1 MDLISILLI
10 AFGLS
15 MDSFAVSISQGICTK
30 KLLTS
35 QALKLALIFGLFQ
48 GAMPAIGYFVGQFFA
63 DTIKQIDHWLA
74 FFILTIIGIKMI
86 IESLKEDNCECE
98 DKCVKDNFQLKFLA
112 TLAIATSIDALAA
125 GFIFT
130 PFPDKILLAV
140 VFIGLVT
147 FVMSF
152 LGVKL
157 GFMFGSKLKF
167 NFEIVGGVVLILI
180 GTKILIEHTI
190 LA

>member
-1 MDLISILLI
+1 M
-10 AFGLS
+10 
-15 MDSFAVSISQGICTK
+15 C
-30 KLLTS
+30 
-35 QALKLALIFGLFQ
+35 
-48 GAMPAIGYFVGQFFA
+48 
-63 DTIKQIDHWLA
+63 
-74 FFILTIIGIKMI
+74 
-86 IESLKEDNCECE
+86 
-98 DKCVKDNFQLKFLA
+98 KDNFQLKFLA

-157 GFMFGSKLKF
+157 GFMFGAKLKF
-167 NFEIVGGVVLILI
+167 NFEMVGGVVLILI
-180 GTKILIEHTI
+180 GTKILIEHT
-190 LA
+190 LLT